1 MLKWLE
7 HRLRQRR
14 RRERLDFEYEK
25 LVMNTMRLEL
35 KASKHS
41 LHSFREKRKLEKL
54 IRERKHERGYI
65 V

>member
-7 HRLRQRR
+7 CRLRQRR
-14 RRERLDFEYEK
+14 HRERLDAEYEK
-25 LVMNTMRLEL
+25 LLMNTMRLEL

-54 IRERKHERGYI
+54 IQDLEKQI
-65 V
+65 PD